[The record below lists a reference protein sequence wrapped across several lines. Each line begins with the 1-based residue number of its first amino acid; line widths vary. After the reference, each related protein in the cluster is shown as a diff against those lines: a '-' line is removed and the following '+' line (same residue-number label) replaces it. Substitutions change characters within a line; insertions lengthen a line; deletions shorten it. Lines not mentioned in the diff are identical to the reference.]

1 MTLYTLA
8 LFFHIVAALGLF
20 AALVGE
26 RVSWGELHRAE
37 DVRQA
42 RAALLTA
49 TRLSRVGLGSLLV
62 LFGSGAY
69 LMVSVWGPR
78 PWLTAG
84 MLSAVPLAGLS
95 GAITLP
101 SIAALRRGLM
111 HESNTLPERFS
122 SELRRPAL
130 MLSNYVRA
138 AIVLA
143 VVFLMTIKPGA
154 GASLLTL
161 IVATALGIAVA
172 LGTRPAT
179 SVGEA

>member
-1 MTLYTLA
+1 MTLYNFA
-8 LFFHIVAALGLF
+8 LFFHFVGALGLF
-20 AALVGE
+20 AALVAE
-26 RVSWGELHRAE
+26 RVSWGELRRAE

-49 TRLSRVGLGSLLV
+49 TRLSRVGLVSLLV

-78 PWLTAG
+78 PWLTAA
-84 MLSAVPLAGLS
+84 MLSAVPLAGFS

-101 SIAALRRGLM
+101 SMAALRRRLA
-111 HESNTLPERFS
+111 HESNTLPDRFS

-130 MLSNYVRA
+130 MLSNYVRT

-143 VVFLMTIKPGA
+143 VVFIMTTKPGA

-161 IVATALGIAVA
+161 LIATALGIAA
-172 LGTRPAT
+172 TLGVRPGA
-179 SVGEA
+179 SVGKA